1 MLKNFSKLTM
11 TQEDGHYL
19 IEAVYTPEA
28 LKSLYDQEID
38 GTVSSYIQLDQ
49 DGNIEQLGWEQ
60 IEVIDDYP
68 KTIACSEYTFQ

>member
-1 MLKNFSKLTM
+1 M

-68 KTIACSEYTFQ
+68 KTIACSEYTFK